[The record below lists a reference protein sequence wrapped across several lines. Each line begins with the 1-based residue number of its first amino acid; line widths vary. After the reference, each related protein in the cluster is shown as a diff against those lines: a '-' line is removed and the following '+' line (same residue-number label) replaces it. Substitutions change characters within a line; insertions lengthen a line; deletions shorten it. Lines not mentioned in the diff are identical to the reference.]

1 MEVIK
6 EALRVLKPGGEF
18 VFLDLFMD
26 EKMFGE
32 KKELLNILKEYD
44 VSEVNGYKLAEEMKL
59 PRILLNKKVLG
70 NAMILSG
77 KK

>member
-44 VSEVNGYKLAEEMKL
+44 VSEVNGYKLAE
-59 PRILLNKKVLG
+59 
-70 NAMILSG
+70 
-77 KK
+77 